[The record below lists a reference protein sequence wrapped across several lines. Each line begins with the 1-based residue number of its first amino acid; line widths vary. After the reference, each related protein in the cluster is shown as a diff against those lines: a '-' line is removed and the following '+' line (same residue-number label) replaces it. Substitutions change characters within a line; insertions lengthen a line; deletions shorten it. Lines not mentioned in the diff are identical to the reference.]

1 MDLMQVWEI
10 GRDLLAGAAVLAA
23 GGGGVWAYKRKAK
36 SVAEGVV
43 SDEWREL
50 AEVRGEAVDDMIK
63 RIGDLEERISHLEG
77 AYSALQS
84 LKSTEIA
91 DEVVS
96 RLQSRHLVEAG

>member
-1 MDLMQVWEI
+1 MDVMQVWEI

-63 RIGDLEERISHLEG
+63 RIEKLEARIAHLEG
-77 AYSALQS
+77 AYAATPTGGGS
-84 LKSTEIA
+84 LGCTC
-91 DEVVS
+91 
-96 RLQSRHLVEAG
+96 RT